1 MLFKKNT
8 KNKGSSCQ
16 ISFQGLFAVLPLCS
30 GYLAPSTVGPALSS
44 GAVQVPMEGPGT
56 PSGAKSVLHEPMV
69 QGGASPLG
77 PEHVWEEARGSSVFT
92 LHTPEGRSG
101 SLCLQ

>member
-1 MLFKKNT
+1 
-8 KNKGSSCQ
+8 
-16 ISFQGLFAVLPLCS
+16 
-30 GYLAPSTVGPALSS
+30 
-44 GAVQVPMEGPGT
+44 MEGPGT